1 METSTYAVEAEIE
14 ATHWWF
20 VERRALIVRMIRSL
34 GLDANARVLDI
45 GTSTGTNLRM
55 LRDQGFTDFTGV
67 DLSEDAIRWCAEKG
81 LGMVHQGDACAL
93 PFPDA
98 SFDLVLATDIIEHVD
113 RDDIA
118 LGEITRVLRPGGH
131 ALLTVPAFESI
142 RGLQDRVAHH
152 KRRYLKG
159 QLLNRVRESGLTPG
173 KAFYFN
179 SLLFVPI
186 WLARRVIDWLK
197 LPLASEG
204 EVNSPWINA
213 VLLRIFALDTR
224 LAQTGMFPFGVSVL
238 AVASKPAS
246 AN

>member
-1 METSTYAVEAEIE
+1 MDASTYAVEAEIE

-20 VERRALIVRMIRSL
+20 VERRALIVRMIKSL
-34 GLDANARVLDI
+34 GLDASARVLDI

-55 LRDQGFTDFTGV
+55 LRDQGFANFTGV
-67 DLSEDAIRWCAEKG
+67 DLSQDAIRWCAEKG
-81 LGMVHQGDACAL
+81 LGTVHQGDICAL

-118 LGEITRVLRPGGH
+118 LQEITRVLRPGGK
-131 ALLTVPAFESI
+131 ALFTVPAFESI

-152 KRRYLKG
+152 KRRYRKQ
-159 QLLNRVRESGLTPG
+159 QLLDRIGEAGLVPG

-186 WLARRVIDWLK
+186 WVARRIIDWLK

-238 AVASKPAS
+238 AVASKPA
-246 AN
+246 